1 MRYWIQ
7 KIKMQIISIAVF
19 LRIILAFFNS
29 FYGPILGADADA
41 LKFHETA
48 LLVSEDIKNFDF
60 RTGWIF
66 ASVLGLIYKIS
77 FDSIFLGSL
86 VSIFAWFISAII
98 FLKMLKIINVS
109 NNLKV
114 IALAIYSFWPS
125 TLFFTSVIL
134 REPFQLLFFN
144 LAVYSFLKIV
154 LENKIKYIVLFFTSL
169 IILPMLHKMFVLYSI
184 IFVFLYFI
192 FLISILEKT
201 ALRIISITFI
211 LLAIIAYFN
220 ADSLTNYFY
229 AKVPLNNKSFYMIVS
244 NHINNMTVSRAS
256 YQIDEVYI
264 FEFKDFLSYG
274 IKSLYNYFFQPIP
287 KNQEMLGDLIL
298 YVENVFRM
306 VLISLIL
313 INLFNFTLKNY
324 KLYIS
329 LFFLYFTAETAWA
342 LGTNNWG
349 TAVRHH
355 IPSLGVMLLLTFY
368 SFKNSKK

>member
-1 MRYWIQ
+1 
-7 KIKMQIISIAVF
+7 MQIIFIALF

-29 FYGPILGADADA
+29 FYGPFLGADADA
-41 LKFHETA
+41 LKFHQTA

-66 ASVLGLIYKIS
+66 ASVLGLIYKIT

-86 VSIFAWFISAII
+86 VSIFAWFISTII
-98 FLKMLKIINVS
+98 FLKMLEITNVS

-154 LENKIKYIVLFFTSL
+154 LQNKIKYNILFFTSL
-169 IILPMLHKMFVLYSI
+169 LVLPMLHKMFVLYSI
-184 IFVFLYFI
+184 IFAFFYFI
-192 FLISILEKT
+192 FLITLLDKRGIK
-201 ALRIISITFI
+201 IISIIFI
-211 LLAIIAYFN
+211 LVAIIVYFN
-220 ADSLTNYFY
+220 AENLTNYFY
-229 AKVPLNNKSFYMIVS
+229 SKIPLNNKSFYMIVT

-256 YQIDEVYI
+256 YQIDEVFI

-287 KNQEMLGDLIL
+287 KNQEMIGDFIL
-298 YVENVFRM
+298 FIENVFRM
-306 VLISLIL
+306 VLISSII
-313 INLFNFTLKNY
+313 INLFNFTIKNY
-324 KLYIS
+324 KLYVS
-329 LFFLYFTAETAWA
+329 LFFLYFAAEMAWA

-355 IPSLGVMLLLTFY
+355 IPSLGIMLLLTFY
-368 SFKNSKK
+368 NFKKSKE